1 MGMSNNFCKKLAA
14 NFPHLIEIN
23 MAMTFVND
31 SGLHELAKLKLNK
44 FITKQDTL
52 ISVTPTGLTKFF
64 ELSKNLSFVDIS
76 GSSAINT
83 EAIKKLADNNENL
96 THLYFDTYLLP
107 GLVIKYVI
115 KKCKI
120 EVLKFSPSLT
130 VTKQD
135 NIKKYC

>member
-1 MGMSNNFCKKLAA
+1 
-14 NFPHLIEIN
+14 
-23 MAMTFVND
+23 MTFVND

-83 EAIKKLADNNENL
+83 EAIKKLADNNKNL
-96 THLYFDTYLLP
+96 THLYLDTYLLP

-115 KKCKI
+115 RKCKI